1 MFFLPYRTEVRSPE
15 QPGLKYEDVYFPARD
30 CTPGSCRADAVA
42 EISPI
47 PLLIIQGDRDPIVPV
62 GHARRLFELAREPKE
77 LWDVPGG
84 GHIQAFG
91 LQRYRDR
98 FVAWLKQVLVVAP
111 RVQIDTCRKGV

>member
-47 PLLIIQGDRDPIVPV
+47 PLLIIQGDRDPLVRV
-62 GHARRLFELAREPKE
+62 
-77 LWDVPGG
+77 VPGG